1 MSRAGLALRA
11 LCLALVS
18 LTAVSLS
25 QPLVGRA
32 EAADEVDARALLA
45 RAVHAAR
52 DLAYSGTQYVVAM
65 PGTGTAS
72 AVMEVQHLPGRGSQI
87 HVRETPEA
95 PDARIFDADPSSL
108 VDLDATALD
117 VLARRYRLATSAE
130 AATVVGRSADVVTAS
145 RRDGSVA
152 GRFWVDHE
160 TGLLL
165 RREVLDKTGRLVR
178 SSAFVDLAIGPKA
191 QLRSVDAEPPTNA
204 VPSPW
209 SRRLP
214 LSEAANLGAEG
225 WHVPTQLSG
234 GGGADGKP
242 AGSAAGSADGSADGS
257 MELFD
262 IRIGATRSGDE
273 IVHLSYT
280 DGLSTLSIFE
290 QRGRLDDGGMPGWHP
305 TSVAGKR
312 VWTTGTAPEQIAW
325 SGRTMVYTVLADA
338 TPEQLDSAVTS
349 LPHSSQDHGLWHRLV
364 GGLKKI
370 GSWLNP
376 FD

>member
-11 LCLALVS
+11 LCLTLVS

-25 QPLVGRA
+25 QPLLGRA
-32 EAADEVDARALLA
+32 EADEGSARAMLA

-52 DLAYSGTQYVVAM
+52 DLAYSGTQYVVAT

-72 AVMEVQHLPGRGSQI
+72 AVLEVEHLPGRGSQI

-117 VLARRYRLATSAE
+117 VLTRRYRLGT
-130 AATVVGRSADVVTAS
+130 AAGPARVVGRSADVVTAT

-152 GRFWVDHE
+152 GRFWVDHA

-178 SSAFVDLAIGPKA
+178 SSAFVDVVIGAEA
-191 QLRSVDAEPPTNA
+191 QQRGIDAEPPTNA

-214 LSEAANLGAEG
+214 LSEAASLRAEG
-225 WHVPTQLSG
+225 WQVPTRLSG
-234 GGGADGKP
+234 GTGGDVGGDVGADVG
-242 AGSAAGSADGSADGS
+242 

-273 IVHLSYT
+273 VVHLSYT
-280 DGLSTLSIFE
+280 DGLSTLSVFE
-290 QRGRLDDGGMPGWHP
+290 QRGRLDDGGMPGWHH